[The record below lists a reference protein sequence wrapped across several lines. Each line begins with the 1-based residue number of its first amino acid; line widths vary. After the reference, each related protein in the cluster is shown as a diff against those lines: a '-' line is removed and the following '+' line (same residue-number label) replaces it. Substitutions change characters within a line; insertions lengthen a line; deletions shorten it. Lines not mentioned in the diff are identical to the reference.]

1 MFGNIVPAR
10 QELKVKDYATYRAYY
25 CGVCRSMGRL
35 YSGLCGLGLSYE
47 STFIAIL
54 LSALSP
60 NKVKLEHHA
69 CLANPIRK
77 KAMVVDN
84 EQVDLAATINVLL
97 MYRKLKDN
105 VQDEGD
111 FKSRCGMLLFKH
123 SYRKAAETLEKIQDV
138 IDDRLEEQREL
149 ELEGCASIDRAAE
162 PFSEMM
168 GEIEAQFAE
177 KDAPREV
184 MYWFGLFLGKWLF
197 VLDAFE
203 DIEKDQKNKVYNP
216 FLAANPQST
225 VQEIVDK
232 SKGDADYILS
242 GAMAELARLFD
253 KMQIHR
259 NKEIIENILF
269 VGMPAVTE
277 DVLSGRRK
285 NSAKGKDKM
294 LSEMI
299 D

>member
-35 YSGLCGLGLSYE
+35 YSGLCGFGLSYE

-111 FKSRCGMLLFKH
+111 FKSRCGMLLFQH
-123 SYRKAAETLEKIQDV
+123 SYRRAAETLEKIQDV

-168 GEIEAQFAE
+168 GEIAAQSAE

-184 MYWFGLFLGKWLF
+184 MYWFGFFLGKWLF